1 MSLLFLSGLSAFCG
15 CSTLRLNKPASM
27 CTALHPSVLH
37 LQALLTPTAGAKAGG
52 LTPRDVFDDLQT
64 PAPGAGG
71 AGGDTA
77 GEELGLL
84 AAQHS
89 ARGPS
94 SAERAAGV
102 TLGAPGTLSRR
113 GTAAAG
119 ELEEPLTAR
128 SDVFDFLAT
137 PRTEAGAFAAPQAS
151 GRGLARAGSF
161 EACCWYLVACRA
173 HTPCAAG
180 PPCVAGPARLPSN

>member
-1 MSLLFLSGLSAFCG
+1 MAADATFMRIAPCASPLHGQPQCVPPSNLLF
-15 CSTLRLNKPASM
+15 STR
-27 CTALHPSVLH
+27 
-37 LQALLTPTAGAKAGG
+37 QALLTPAAGAKAGG

-84 AAQHS
+84 SAQHS
-89 ARGPS
+89 ARGTG

-119 ELEEPLTAR
+119 ELEAPLTAR

-137 PRTEAGAFAAPQAS
+137 PRTEAGAFAPPQAS
-151 GRGLARAGSF
+151 DRGRAGAGAGSC
-161 EACCWYLVACRA
+161 EACCWCLVACRA
-173 HTPCAAG
+173 HTPC
-180 PPCVAGPARLPSN
+180 VAGLARLPSN